1 MNTQHTQQTE
11 HVSVFYGNHMLYRD
25 NTTSIRYYSSIRMN
39 MFNTCINKK
48 YSWMYNIHDE
58 NGGCK
63 KLAGIL
69 IQSNSSKE
77 YLIF

>member
-1 MNTQHTQQTE
+1 
-11 HVSVFYGNHMLYRD
+11 MLYRD
-25 NTTSIRYYSSIRMN
+25 NTTSITTVVLRMN

-48 YSWMYNIHDE
+48 YSWMYNTHDE

>member
-1 MNTQHTQQTE
+1 
-11 HVSVFYGNHMLYRD
+11 MLYRD
-25 NTTSIRYYSSIRMN
+25 NTTSITTV
-39 MFNTCINKK
+39 FNTGINKK